1 MIRRYTPADR
11 EAVLELR
18 KRHDESMWFAD
29 PDDAVNFV
37 TYLLEVDG
45 KPVAAIT
52 GRATIEGFLMVDHS
66 FSTPADR
73 LDAVTQLVEVGMKHA
88 ASLGVREVHL
98 GVAPDRR
105 GWLRKLLGM
114 RGAFDDPRHH
124 VVLSAAGRLEG

>member
-1 MIRRYTPADR
+1 MIRRYTPEDR

-18 KRHDESMWFAD
+18 KRHDESLWFAD
-29 PDDAVNFV
+29 PDDPVNFV

-73 LDAVTQLVEVGMKHA
+73 LDAVTKLIEVGMKHA
-88 ASLGVREVHL
+88 ASIGVREVHL
-98 GVAPDRR
+98 GVAPERR
-105 GWLRKLLGM
+105 GWLKRLLGL
-114 RGAFDDPRHH
+114 RGAFNDPRRH
-124 VVLSAAGRLEG
+124 VILTAAGRLEE